1 MFNICVSFDD
11 KEWTRFSKSNKVMV
25 SIETSDIIT
34 ELIGSIINIFFDDF
48 EELISDSKF
57 GYDTINKRCCKRS
70 ASYID
75 YPD

>member
-1 MFNICVSFDD
+1 
-11 KEWTRFSKSNKVMV
+11 MV
-25 SIETSDIIT
+25 SIEKSDIIT
-34 ELIGSIINIFFDDF
+34 ELIGSIIIIFFDDF
-48 EELISDSKF
+48 EELMSDSKF

>member
-1 MFNICVSFDD
+1 MIVFNTCVSLDD
-11 KEWTRFSKSNKVMV
+11 KERTRYSKSNKVMF

-34 ELIGSIINIFFDDF
+34 EPIGSVIIIFFDDF

-70 ASYID
+70 AS
-75 YPD
+75 

>member
-1 MFNICVSFDD
+1 
-11 KEWTRFSKSNKVMV
+11 MV

-34 ELIGSIINIFFDDF
+34 ELIGSIIIIFFDDF

-57 GYDTINKRCCKRS
+57 GYDAINKRCCKRS